1 MKHVL
6 QPSLLL
12 ITVTALI
19 SVSSEAAVPQL
30 INYQGRLTN
39 GVGAPLDTT
48 VTLLFTVCSDSLGVT
63 SLWSEIHPGVVIK
76 DGLFQVLLGSVT
88 PLSESVFNGS
98 KRWLGVQL
106 QGGIAPTALIPIVSV
121 AYAYRAAKSDTAGY
135 ALFGSSSSG
144 GGWTDDGV
152 AVRLTTITDNV
163 GIGTSSPGSRLE
175 VRNSGS
181 TGLACLI
188 RNDNQANSEQALW
201 VETSG
206 NGAAVF
212 GSSPFKYGLHGM
224 SANSYGVYGT
234 GSRGVYGFHI
244 DSRHYG
250 YLGSGSY
257 GVYGKDSTTGVWG
270 AIGGGNAGVVG
281 VGQGSSQV
289 GIFGEN
295 GGAGVGI
302 RGSSIDSSG
311 VYGSSANKYGV
322 SGTGSKGV
330 FGLHLGTNH
339 YGYLGSSNY
348 GVFGKDS
355 TTGVWGAIGGG
366 NAGVYGEGNN
376 TSTFGLFGYNS
387 GGGIG
392 IRGSSIDSTGV
403 YGSSASKYG
412 VYGTGSK
419 AVFGLHPGT
428 NHYGYL
434 GSQNYGVFG
443 KDSTTGVWGAI
454 GGGNAA
460 VVGVGQGIS
469 QVGIFG
475 ENSSGGVGIRGSSVD
490 SCGIYGSSAIGIG
503 VLGTGKKGLYGL
515 HPTSGNYGHLGS
527 PEYGAYGE
535 YDGDGSY
542 GYLGGLRT
550 GVKGYSLNGTGV
562 WGLVEGTGAVA
573 VAAQSNF
580 GTGLDAYSFSGSAI
594 HALGAAGGGALAGH
608 FEGPVQINCNPG
620 SNCDSTM
627 LRLKGKAVFS
637 LNDGELALRTD
648 DQGDPGRYRLK
659 FDNNNLGVICGS
671 DYADQVFTFMSTW
684 GANRKYD
691 AHLKVHGSAT
701 GTGSWGKYIEL
712 YHDGTDGFITTDAG
726 HIIMSPASYVG
737 VGTSTPA
744 YKLDVAG
751 SCHASSFPT
760 SSDLRLKTDIQ
771 PLTGALD
778 KISKIRGVSF
788 SWNELYET
796 MGRSTGHR
804 EIGVVAQD
812 VEEVLPELVTK
823 WGDDDYRAVDYGRL
837 TAVLIEAVKEL
848 KTENKA
854 LKQRL
859 EVLES
864 KK

>member
-1 MKHVL
+1 MKQTL
-6 QPSLLL
+6 QLAVLL
-12 ITVTALI
+12 IAAAMFI
-19 SVSSEAAVPQL
+19 SVSGSAAVPQL

-39 GVGAPLDTT
+39 SVGVPFDTT
-48 VTLLFTVCSDSLGVT
+48 VTLVFNVCNDSLGT
-63 SLWSEIHPGVVIK
+63 TNLWIETHPGVVII

-88 PLSESVFNGS
+88 PLSASVFDGS

-106 QGGIAPTALIPIVSV
+106 QGGPAPTALIPIVSV
-121 AYAYRAAKSDTAGY
+121 AYAYRAAKSDTASY
-135 ALFGSSSSG
+135 ALSGGSTGG
-144 GGWTDDGV
+144 GGWTDDGA

-163 GIGTSSPGSRLE
+163 GIGTSGPSARLD
-175 VRNSGS
+175 VRNANSS
-181 TGLACLI
+181 GLAAFI
-188 RNDNQANSEQALW
+188 RNDGPANSDPALW
-201 VETSG
+201 VETNG
-206 NGAAVF
+206 NGAAIF
-212 GSSPFKYGLHGM
+212 GNSPYKFGLQGS

-250 YLGSGSY
+250 YLGSGNY

-281 VGQGSSQV
+281 VGQGISQV

-295 GGAGVGI
+295 SGAGVGI

-322 SGTGSKGV
+322 SGTGTKGV

-339 YGYLGSSNY
+339 YGFLGSQNY
-348 GVFGKDS
+348 GVYGKDS

-366 NAGVYGEGNN
+366 NAGVVGTGQGVTQVGVFGQNN
-376 TSTFGLFGYNS
+376 SS
-387 GGGIG
+387 GVGV
-392 IRGSSIDSTGV
+392 RGSSIDSTGV
-403 YGSSASKYG
+403 YGSSATKYG
-412 VYGTGSK
+412 VCGTGTK
-419 AVFGLHPGT
+419 GVFGLHPSS

-454 GGGNAA
+454 GGGNA
-460 VVGVGQGIS
+460 GVYGEAQATNHNG
-469 QVGIFG
+469 VFG
-475 ENSSGGVGIRGSSVD
+475 YNTAGGVGVRGGSVD
-490 SCGIYGSSAIGIG
+490 SCGVYGSSARDWG
-503 VLGTGKKGLYGL
+503 VLGTGVRGVQGLY
-515 HPTSGNYGHLGS
+515 TTNGNYGYLGGS
-527 PEYGAYGE
+527 DYGAYGE
-535 YDGDGSY
+535 FKDSSNY
-542 GYLGGLRT
+542 GALGGIYY
-550 GVKGYSLNGTGV
+550 GVRADSWNGYGVYSRSYNGTGIYGFSNDSTAIYADAFHGD
-562 WGLVEGTGAVA
+562 GLVARTADGSSGYAGKFWGPVKI
-573 VAAQSNF
+573 S
-580 GTGLDAYSFSGSAI
+580 AYSSSESAAVLEV
-594 HALGAAGGGALAGH
+594 H
-608 FEGPVQINCNPG
+608 
-620 SNCDSTM
+620 
-627 LRLKGKAVFS
+627 GKTLLS
-637 LNDGELALRTD
+637 QNGGELALSTPSQND
-648 DQGDPGRYRLK
+648 AGRYRIK

-671 DYADQVFTFMSTW
+671 DYDNQYFTFMSAW

-712 YHDGTDGFITTDAG
+712 YHDGTDGYITTDAG
-726 HIIMSPASYVG
+726 HIIISPASNVG

-778 KISKIRGVSF
+778 KISRIRGVSF
-788 SWNELYET
+788 SWNERYEA

-812 VEEVLPELVTK
+812 VEAAFPELVTK
-823 WGDDDYRAVDYGRL
+823 WGDEDYRAVDYGRL

-848 KTENKA
+848 KKENES

-859 EVLES
+859 EVLEN